1 MSTPSSKRPR
11 VDPTFP
17 VAPYEQYQ
25 QPKLYNN
32 ILGSSG
38 GTDRQYNLMLSYE
51 KLAVSGTAHPLSVQW
66 DLSLA
71 PKPSD
76 GRSHKAMWSISQM
89 SVVQQ
94 SSNLFSADTS
104 YQMCL
109 DAPSPN
115 SFSGMNFTTGDA
127 SPGKPSTLQRP
138 NAFYN
143 FFCTTAAPRF
153 NLSEPNESITSFV
166 GVYPVPTVTFSI
178 RTDAL
183 PSAIIT
189 GTANEKFNV
198 SLNLKVVLLD

>member
-1 MSTPSSKRPR
+1 MSTSTWKRGR
-11 VDPTFP
+11 VDPTLP

-38 GTDRQYNLMLSYE
+38 GTDRQYNLMLSYK
-51 KLAVSGTAHPLSVQW
+51 KLGVSGINHPVTVQW

-76 GRSHKAMWSISQM
+76 GRTHKAMWSISQM
-89 SVVQQ
+89 HIYQADT
-94 SSNLFSADTS
+94 NLFTVNDS

-109 DAPSPN
+109 DVPSPN
-115 SFSGMNFTTGDA
+115 SFSGNNFTTGDS

-138 NAFYN
+138 NSFYS
-143 FFCTTAAPRF
+143 FFCTAGSQHF
-153 NLSEPNESITSFV
+153 NLSESHETVTSFV
-166 GVYPVPTVTFSI
+166 GVYPVPTVTFSV

-183 PSAIIT
+183 PSDIMVGA
-189 GTANEKFNV
+189 ANKNFKL

>member
-1 MSTPSSKRPR
+1 
-11 VDPTFP
+11 
-17 VAPYEQYQ
+17 
-25 QPKLYNN
+25 
-32 ILGSSG
+32 
-38 GTDRQYNLMLSYE
+38 
-51 KLAVSGTAHPLSVQW
+51 
-66 DLSLA
+66 
-71 PKPSD
+71 
-76 GRSHKAMWSISQM
+76 M

-94 SSNLFSADTS
+94 SSNLFNADTS

-178 RTDAL
+178 RADAL

-189 GTANEKFNV
+189 GATNEKFNV